1 MNRPLRWY
9 DTMTINAYWFALT
22 ARSQVLTPLIVP
34 LLVQRFVGEALKGTY
49 VGRIRLWTL
58 MVALLMQALMGLL
71 SDRSTSR
78 WGRRRPFILGGALGE
93 VIAFVLI
100 GAIAGLEGLTGYW
113 VFFGV
118 VILSMIASN
127 AAHAATQ
134 GLIPDLVPLD
144 QRGRYSGFKALL
156 ELPLPLVFTSFVIGN
171 MVAAGNL
178 WGALI
183 ATLGAILVCA
193 AVTMAVPERR
203 LEGPSAPLDWQPL
216 IRLALMT
223 AVFTLVILGTGALAR
238 LLIRPGLTD
247 AGLIAAI
254 GALAMAFAVLIGV
267 WASLR
272 VGLGADA
279 QSHHS
284 FTWWVVNR
292 LFFLVA
298 ATNFAGFM
306 LYFLQER
313 YPELAGERA
322 AGPAARVMMAVG
334 IAIIV
339 TALPSGWLSDRLGK
353 RLLVALSS
361 VVAMVGTAVILLIP
375 SMVTLYIGGALIGA
389 AMGIFYSASWAL
401 GTEIVPQNQA
411 GRFLGLSNL
420 AGAGAG
426 AVGAYIG
433 GPIADAHGY
442 VLLFAI
448 YGVMFLL
455 AILALVGVREP
466 HGSVAASPA

>member
-9 DTMTINAYWFALT
+9 DAININIYWFALT

-34 LLVQRFVGEALKGTY
+34 LLVQRFVGESLKGTY

-93 VIAFVLI
+93 VIAFLLI
-100 GAIAGLEGLTGYW
+100 GAIAGLEGLAGYW
-113 VFFGV
+113 AFFGV
-118 VILSMIASN
+118 VILSMVASN

-144 QRGRYSGFKALL
+144 QRGRYSGVKALL
-156 ELPLPLVFTSFVIGN
+156 ELPLPLVFTSFVVGN

-178 WGALI
+178 WGALL
-183 ATLGAILVCA
+183 ATLSAILICA
-193 AVTMAVPERR
+193 ALTMAVPERR
-203 LEGPSAPLDWQPL
+203 LDGSSTPFDWQPL

-223 AVFTLVILGTGALAR
+223 AVFTLVILGTGVLTQA
-238 LLIRPGLTD
+238 LIRPGITAD
-247 AGLIAAI
+247 WAIAAI
-254 GALAMAFAVLIGV
+254 GALAMASAVLIGV

-272 VGLGADA
+272 VGLGSDA

-284 FTWWVVNR
+284 FTWWVINR
-292 LFFLVA
+292 LFFMVA

-313 YPELAGERA
+313 YAELAGERA

-334 IAIIV
+334 IAIIA
-339 TALPSGWLSDRLGK
+339 TALPSGWLSDRFGK
-353 RLLVALSS
+353 RVLVALSS
-361 VVAMVGTAVILLIP
+361 GVAAAGTVVILLIP
-375 SMVTLYIGGALIGA
+375 SMGALYIGGALIGA

-401 GTEIVPQNQA
+401 GTEIVPRDQA

-426 AVGAYIG
+426 AIGAYIG

-442 VLLFAI
+442 VLLFTI

-455 AILALVGVREP
+455 AILALMGVREP
-466 HGSVAASPA
+466 SGPASASPA